1 MASCTPKMRTFYK
14 GPLGEHGTG
23 HDGPDAPS
31 IMNDADL
38 AEAGRHR
45 GKRRAR
51 RAVITAGCAWIGFAL
66 ATSMRQYGAFT
77 TSGQHALP
85 ERTEAR

>member
-1 MASCTPKMRTFYK
+1 MRTFYK

-45 GKRRAR
+45 VDAEPPRRHHGGMRLDRICAR
-51 RAVITAGCAWIGFAL
+51 NLDAAIRGVYDIWAARLTRTDRGAL
-66 ATSMRQYGAFT
+66 S
-77 TSGQHALP
+77 
-85 ERTEAR
+85 

>member
-1 MASCTPKMRTFYK
+1 MRTFYK

-45 GKRRAR
+45 VDAEPRA
-51 RAVITAGCAWIGFAL
+51 AITAGCAWIGFAL
-66 ATSMRQYGAFT
+66 AISMRQYGAFT
-77 TSGQHALP
+77 ASGQHTLP
-85 ERTEAR
+85 ERREAR